1 MESRFCLAA
10 SLAIAVPLLALG
22 LPTAPAA
29 ADEVKELTLV
39 ERASTDTV
47 TDTGAEGDSAGD
59 ILTFTNEVYDQANA
73 TQVGQDNGWCV
84 RTAAG
89 VAWECFWTT
98 TLKDGQITV
107 EGPYYDDKDLVLAV
121 TGGTGAYDGVRGE
134 MKLHARDANGTAY
147 DFAYRL
153 RR

>member
-22 LPTAPAA
+22 LPAGPAA
-29 ADEVKELTLV
+29 ADEVQELTLV

-59 ILTFTNEVYDQANA
+59 ILTFTNEIYDQANA

-89 VAWECFWTT
+89 ASWECFWTT

-107 EGPYYDDKDLVLAV
+107 EGPYYDDKDSVLAV